1 MNIFLFCFAFS
12 EEVKL
17 FQTNNMHE
25 IFNTLKESES
35 RKNKTKKMK
44 ILFIFYHS
52 LLSSP
57 LAGHPFISLPPLF
70 LLHLCFI

>member
-35 RKNKTKKMK
+35 RKNKTKKEK
-44 ILFIFYHS
+44 RRRVGLICQ
-52 LLSSP
+52 
-57 LAGHPFISLPPLF
+57 G
-70 LLHLCFI
+70 